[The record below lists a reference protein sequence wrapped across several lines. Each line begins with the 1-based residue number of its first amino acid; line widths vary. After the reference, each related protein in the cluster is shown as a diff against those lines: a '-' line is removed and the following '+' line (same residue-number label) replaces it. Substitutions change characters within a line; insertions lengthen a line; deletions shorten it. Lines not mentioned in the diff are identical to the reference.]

1 MHIAHFFLS
10 SCLSLSLSLYPPT
23 SFTTSYTTPLNIL
36 PCHNTAKMGEP
47 ASQFKVADINLAA
60 FGRREIELA
69 EQEMPGLVQT
79 REKYAAEQPLKG
91 ARIAGCLHMSMSTT
105 LPLLSLPRLDLH
117 AVGIQR
123 AMVAGED
130 GQDTESR

>member
-10 SCLSLSLSLYPPT
+10 SCVFLSLSLYPPT
-23 SFTTSYTTPLNIL
+23 FFTTSHTTPLNIL
-36 PCHNTAKMGEP
+36 SCHNTAKMGEP

-105 LPLLSLPRLDLH
+105 IPPHLSPPSRSPRGGDPKSI
-117 AVGIQR
+117 GGGRGR
-123 AMVAGED
+123 AGYRE
-130 GQDTESR
+130 